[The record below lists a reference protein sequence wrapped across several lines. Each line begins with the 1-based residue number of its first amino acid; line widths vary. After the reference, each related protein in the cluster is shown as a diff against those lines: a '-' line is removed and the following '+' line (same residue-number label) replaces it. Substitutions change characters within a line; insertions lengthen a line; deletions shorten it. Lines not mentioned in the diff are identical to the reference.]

1 MQKHCSV
8 VIVGAGPVG
17 LCLALQLTQQ
27 GVPVCVIESLPEP
40 AFLDQPRRAG
50 TIHPSTLEMLDDIG
64 LYSKLEPRGL
74 IAPTMAYWDRQS
86 GEMLALFDHAVL
98 KDDTRFPY
106 VLQCERLKIVD
117 EAMQLLK
124 SRSIA
129 DIRMGT
135 MFKDC
140 TQDENGITAT
150 IINEAGETETI
161 SGSYIVSCEGPH
173 SIIRKSLD
181 IEFEGYTYPDR
192 TMILSVVYDFDQ
204 RHGYAPR
211 NYLSD
216 PVEWANLFKWPELW
230 RVVFGTNIDD
240 EPETVMSDAS
250 IRERLQRL
258 IPDASGYEVLS
269 RSLYTVH
276 QRVAATFRGGRALLA
291 GDAAHVTTP
300 IGGLG
305 MNSGI
310 HDACNLGEK
319 LCAVI
324 ARGEDDSLLDRYSRQ
339 RRHVAVNYT
348 KAQTEKNKRLLEEK
362 DPAIRKKNH
371 DLMRKTVED
380 PQLARDY
387 LLRASLIKSV
397 REAAQI
403 N

>member
-1 MQKHCSV
+1 MREHRPV

-17 LCLALQLTQQ
+17 LCLALKLTQQ
-27 GVPVCVIESLPEP
+27 GVPVCVVESLPEP

-64 LYSKLEPRGL
+64 LYEKLEPRGL
-74 IAPTMAYWDRQS
+74 LAPTMGYWDRQS
-86 GEMLALFDHAVL
+86 GEMFALFDHAVL
-98 KDDTRFPY
+98 KEDTRFPY

-124 SRSIA
+124 KRALA

-135 MFKDC
+135 EFKGY

-150 IINEAGETETI
+150 VENGAGETETI
-161 SGSYIVSCEGPH
+161 NGSHIVSCEGAH

-181 IEFEGYTYPDR
+181 VEFEGYTYPDR
-192 TMILSVVYDFDQ
+192 TMILSVVYDFDR

-230 RVVFGTNIDD
+230 RVVLGTNINDD
-240 EPETVMSDAS
+240 PETVMSDAS
-250 IRERLQRL
+250 IHERLRRL
-258 IPDASGYEVLS
+258 IPDANGYEVLS

-310 HDACNLGEK
+310 HDAFNLGEK
-319 LCAVI
+319 LGAVI
-324 ARGEDDSLLDRYSRQ
+324 TQGEDDSLLDRYSRQ
-339 RRHVAVNYT
+339 RHHVAVNYT

-371 DLMRKTVED
+371 DQMRKTADD

>member
-1 MQKHCSV
+1 MQQHRPV

-17 LCLALQLTQQ
+17 LCLALKLTQQ
-27 GVPVCVIESLPEP
+27 DVPVCVIESLPE
-40 AFLDQPRRAG
+40 ASFLDQPRRAG

-64 LYSKLEPRGL
+64 LYQKLEPRGL
-74 IAPTMAYWDRQS
+74 IAPTMGYWDRQS
-86 GEMLALFDHAVL
+86 GEMFALFDHAAL
-98 KDDTRFPY
+98 REDTRFPY
-106 VLQCERLKIVD
+106 VLQCERLKIVE
-117 EAMQLLK
+117 EAMKLLK
-124 SRSIA
+124 TRSIA
-129 DIRMGT
+129 DVRMSAT
-135 MFKDC
+135 FKSF
-140 TQDENGITAT
+140 TQDERGITAT
-150 IINEAGETETI
+150 ISNEAGETETI
-161 SGSYIVSCEGPH
+161 DGSYIVSGEGAH
-173 SIIRKSLD
+173 SIIRKTLN

-230 RVVFGTNIDD
+230 RVVLGTNIDED
-240 EPETVMSDAS
+240 PDAVMSDAS
-250 IRERLQRL
+250 IKQRMKRL
-258 IPDASGYEVLS
+258 IPEASDYQVLS

-276 QRVAATFRGGRALLA
+276 QRVAASFRGGRAILA

-310 HDACNLGEK
+310 HDALNLGEK
-319 LCAVI
+319 LGAVI
-324 ARGEDDSLLDRYSRQ
+324 AQGKDESLLDLYSRQ
-339 RRHVAVNYT
+339 RHHVAVNYT

-362 DPAIRKKNH
+362 EPAIRQKNH
-371 DLMRKTVED
+371 DRMRRIAEN

>member
-1 MQKHCSV
+1 MQKQQPV
-8 VIVGAGPVG
+8 IIVGAGPVG
-17 LCLALQLTQQ
+17 LCLALKLTQQ
-27 GVPVCVIESLPEP
+27 GVPVCVLESLTE
-40 AFLDQPRRAG
+40 ATFLDQPRRAG

-64 LYSKLEPRGL
+64 LYDKLEPRGL
-74 IAPTMAYWDRQS
+74 IAPTMGYWDRQS
-86 GEMLALFDHAVL
+86 GEMFALFDHAVL
-98 KDDTRFPY
+98 KEDTRFPY

-124 SRSIA
+124 TRSIA
-129 DIRMGT
+129 SIRMGVT
-135 MFKDC
+135 FKGF
-140 TQDENGITAT
+140 TQDSHGIRAT
-150 IINEAGETETI
+150 VVNEAGENETI
-161 SGSYIVSCEGPH
+161 DGSYIVSGEGAH
-173 SIIRKSLD
+173 SIIRKTLD

-192 TMILSVVYDFDQ
+192 TMILSVVYDFD
-204 RHGYAPR
+204 RLHGYAPR

-216 PVEWANLFKWPELW
+216 PVEWSNLFKWPELW
-230 RVVFGTNIDD
+230 RVVLGTNIDD
-240 EPETVMSDAS
+240 DPEAVMSDAS
-250 IRERLQRL
+250 IRDRMQRL
-258 IPDASGYEVLS
+258 IPDAKGYEVLT

-276 QRVAATFRGGRALLA
+276 QRVAATFRGARALLA

-310 HDACNLGEK
+310 HDALNLGEK
-319 LCAVI
+319 LGAVI
-324 ARGEDDSLLDRYSRQ
+324 TQGGDDVLLDLYSRQ

-362 DPAIRKKNH
+362 DPAIRKRNH
-371 DLMRKTVED
+371 DQMRKIAEN